1 MNPFNRTLTRREAI
15 KTGVFAGVGLT
26 LGGLPSLRAID
37 KRQLPLITKPIP
49 SSGEQI
55 PVVGVGTNRYSV
67 NTAEEMA
74 PLRDVLRRLPQLGGS
89 VIDTAPGYRRSEIVI
104 GELVEEL
111 GNRDQLF
118 LATKVTANQESGVEG
133 GIAMLEE
140 SFRRL
145 KTDRIDL
152 MQVHNLRGTDVML
165 PVLREWKQEGRIRYI
180 GITTSSDRQ
189 YEQMLEI
196 MRRETLDFIQVDYS
210 IGNRNS
216 AEEILPLAQEKGMA
230 VLLNLPFGGRRGSVF
245 SLVADKELPEWAAE
259 IDCHSWAQF
268 VLKYNVSHPAVTCAI
283 PGTTKLN
290 HVEDNNDGARG
301 RLPDAAMRRRMEQY
315 WDAM

>member
-1 MNPFNRTLTRREAI
+1 MNIFDKSLSRREAI

-26 LGGLPSLRAID
+26 LGRLPRSMAFEQE
-37 KRQLPLITKPIP
+37 QLPLITKPIP
-49 SSGEQI
+49 STGERI

-67 NTAEEMA
+67 NTPEEMA

-104 GELVEEL
+104 GELVEEI

-165 PVLREWKQEGRIRYI
+165 PVLREWKQDGRIRYI

-189 YEQMLEI
+189 YEGMLEI

-216 AEEILPLAQEKGMA
+216 AEQILPLAQEKGMA

-245 SLVADKELPEWAAE
+245 NLVAGKELPEWAAD
-259 IDCHSWAQF
+259 IDCKSWAQF

-283 PGTTKLN
+283 PGTTKLA
-290 HVEDNNDGARG
+290 HVEDNNGGARG
-301 RLPDAAMRRRMEQY
+301 RLPDAAMRKRMEQY